1 MLLLLYVCGYVGVLI
16 LECLLDCRVV
26 SMTMIIDR
34 LYVCTGRTAPSLA
47 RPLCRYP
54 MGMLLYTV
62 WVGHF
67 LLLFFD
73 GQGVFLSEWDGLT
86 QGINA
91 GPVVV
96 LGATNRPLDLD
107 QVRCC
112 HTLLRTQMILRYN
125 I

>member
-1 MLLLLYVCGYVGVLI
+1 M
-16 LECLLDCRVV
+16 
-26 SMTMIIDR
+26 
-34 LYVCTGRTAPSLA
+34 
-47 RPLCRYP
+47 
-54 MGMLLYTV
+54 
-62 WVGHF
+62 
-67 LLLFFD
+67 
-73 GQGVFLSEWDGLT
+73 FLSEWDGLT

-112 HTLLRTQMILRYN
+112 TLTFILLDDITIQYLILNKAFLRRLPVRVNIKMPDDLGRRQIFETILAKEKVLS

>member
-1 MLLLLYVCGYVGVLI
+1 MHRTDSTLSCTTSMQVSYGHVTVY
-16 LECLLDCRVV
+16 RV
-26 SMTMIIDR
+26 
-34 LYVCTGRTAPSLA
+34 GRTFSSS
-47 RPLCRYP
+47 
-54 MGMLLYTV
+54 
-62 WVGHF
+62 
-67 LLLFFD
+67 FFD

-112 HTLLRTQMILRYN
+112 HTLLRIPMILRYN